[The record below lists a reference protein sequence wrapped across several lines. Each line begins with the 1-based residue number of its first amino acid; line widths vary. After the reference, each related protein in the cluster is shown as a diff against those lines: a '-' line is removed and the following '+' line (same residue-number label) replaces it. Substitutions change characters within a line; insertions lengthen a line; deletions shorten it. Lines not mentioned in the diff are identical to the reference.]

1 LGDACVGDPDVRED
15 YDLGEKIVRLQD
27 PMSRGVC
34 FPTIVRFVS
43 SLQGCGK
50 YSGAT
55 EVIRSSVV
63 RDSSE
68 DGGGVLGLGGS
79 V

>member
-1 LGDACVGDPDVRED
+1 MGDACVGDPGVRED
-15 YDLGEKIVRLQD
+15 YDLGGKIVRIED

-34 FPTIVRFVS
+34 FPTIVGFVS

-50 YSGAT
+50 Y
-55 EVIRSSVV
+55 VIRSSVV

-68 DGGGVLGLGGS
+68 DGGGAQGLQ
-79 V
+79 